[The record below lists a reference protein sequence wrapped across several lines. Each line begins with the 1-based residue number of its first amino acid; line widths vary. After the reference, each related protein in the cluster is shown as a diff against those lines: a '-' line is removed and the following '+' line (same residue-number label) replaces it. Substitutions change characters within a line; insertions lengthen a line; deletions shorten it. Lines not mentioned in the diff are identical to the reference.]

1 MPGTGNYTG
10 TNVDSTYICDVATA
24 LYQLR
29 DNTTELIDP
38 KDIRDSVWTLWN
50 RLDDVQIVASQSLAA
65 SSYFTNPAPTT
76 VTVGGITAGTTFAG
90 TYSLQQM
97 FDLMLYP
104 YQAPVLS
111 LSVNNTPRQYGS
123 GLSSTLT
130 WGVTKKSNTITA
142 IVVNGTTITPV
153 NGGNQASTLSVTA
166 THSLSYNTL
175 TNESQTFTMSVTDSS
190 TTVNTATT
198 TLNWRHKVYWGRINM
213 SSISNPN
220 LTNYPA
226 QATAVAG
233 LCTDAA
239 VRTLTG
245 AGVSPGYA
253 LATGYA
259 RSYNGINGNGWYI
272 VLAHPTAFTT
282 AAGRDPIFK
291 INGAPNTAF
300 TKVRSASAFVTDTG
314 LTINY
319 DVWVS
324 NTAQNSPIDA
334 FEIT

>member
-1 MPGTGNYTG
+1 MPGTGSYTG
-10 TNVDSTYICDVATA
+10 TNVNSDYIFDVGTA

-29 DNTTELIDP
+29 DNTSELIDP

-50 RLDDVQIVASQSLAA
+50 RIDDVQITASQSIAGGA
-65 SSYFTNPAPTT
+65 FYTNSSPTT

-90 TYSLQQM
+90 TYSIKQM
-97 FDLMLYP
+97 FDLLLYP

-142 IVVNGTTITPV
+142 ITVNGTTVTPV
-153 NGGNQASTLSVTA
+153 NGSNQNGTLSITA
-166 THSLSYNTL
+166 THSLSYNSL

-190 TTVNTATT
+190 TTVNTTT
-198 TLNWRHKVYWGRINM
+198 TSLNWRHKIYWGRVNL

-233 LCTDAA
+233 VCTDAVIRA
-239 VRTLTG
+239 LTG

-259 RSYNGINGNGWYI
+259 RSYNGINGNGWYV

-300 TKVRSASAFVTDTG
+300 TKVRSASPLVTDTG

-324 NTAQNSPIDA
+324 NTAQNSAIDA
-334 FEIT
+334 FEVS